1 MAAAVLFGAS
11 SCVKED
17 ISSSIAG
24 GEVEVTITANLADL
38 GTRAYG
44 MAENVNVV
52 YLGVYDQ
59 NGNLLGDLT
68 NRVEGEVVSNGVATF
83 TVVLL
88 KDKVYDLVF
97 WAQDKDVNCY
107 QIDWTNRNVTV
118 DYDGVVS
125 QDDTRDAF
133 FLVENEWQAG
143 HDATTF
149 VLNRP
154 FAQLN
159 AGLSE
164 KDVENIIKN
173 GVAVEALQSKVVVKN
188 VATKLNLLT
197 EADDVATDVEEFEEV
212 TFEMAAK
219 PAATEVL
226 KVNNVDYT
234 YLSMNYLLV
243 DGKQNVDIEYTF
255 FDGETN
261 YVRPYYNVP
270 VQRNYRT
277 NILGNLISSPMDFTV
292 IIDAAFNEPANEVA
306 AWDGISVSEP
316 AYDEQTQTYSVES
329 GAELAW
335 LAAAVNGTTRAGESF
350 EGKTI
355 KLTGDVELG
364 GQEWT
369 PIGTG
374 AIFEGIFDGGNYTVS
389 NFTVKQ
395 QEGHAGLFGNARATI
410 KNLKVENV
418 EIVAHHYAGAIVGQ
432 GYCRIDNCHVKN
444 VNITLTT
451 KNGDWGDKAG
461 GIIGQNCEGTL
472 SVKNSTATDVT
483 IKGYRDL
490 GGIAGMAHK
499 NNIVSGCAA
508 NNISIEQ
515 DLTVNYEATTPVT
528 LGGVVGRFGANVTYE
543 NNTEYKIFING
554 VERVNDGNGNYIGVG
569 SIITVAGQKA
579 VIFSIEGDVKA
590 VSVEELNLN
599 GKNWQNAMDWAAG
612 LGQGW
617 ALASIYELDAIHA
630 VRQNLNAA
638 LAADNAENAL
648 FCETEYVEEGKYAL
662 YLSSTIA
669 EGNDP
674 QGEAYFANRV
684 MLKYFN
690 LNGYWDYNYS
700 TFATINMSAPLRS
713 NYYAR
718 AVYTFPKVG
727 SIIKC
732 AGQKAIVY
740 EVTADAYKAVS
751 VEQGGEM
758 TWDQA
763 KDWAEGLGTGWSL
776 ASVEELQAIYDVR
789 VELNQ
794 VLAADSADNAL
805 FEEDHKEEDGTYAA
819 YWSSTLVESTSAS
832 SKAYYVYFDSQC
844 RVTTSF
850 TMFPVEYSRAVYTIA
865 K

>member
-1 MAAAVLFGAS
+1 M
-11 SCVKED
+11 
-17 ISSSIAG
+17 
-24 GEVEVTITANLADL
+24 
-38 GTRAYG
+38 
-44 MAENVNVV
+44 
-52 YLGVYDQ
+52 
-59 NGNLLGDLT
+59 
-68 NRVEGEVVSNGVATF
+68 
-83 TVVLL
+83 
-88 KDKVYDLVF
+88 
-97 WAQDKDVNCY
+97 
-107 QIDWTNRNVTV
+107 
-118 DYDGVVS
+118 
-125 QDDTRDAF
+125 
-133 FLVENEWQAG
+133 
-143 HDATTF
+143 
-149 VLNRP
+149 
-154 FAQLN
+154 
-159 AGLSE
+159 
-164 KDVENIIKN
+164 
-173 GVAVEALQSKVVVKN
+173 
-188 VATKLNLLT
+188 
-197 EADDVATDVEEFEEV
+197 
-212 TFEMAAK
+212 
-219 PAATEVL
+219 
-226 KVNNVDYT
+226 
-234 YLSMNYLLV
+234 
-243 DGKQNVDIEYTF
+243 
-255 FDGETN
+255 
-261 YVRPYYNVP
+261 
-270 VQRNYRT
+270 
-277 NILGNLISSPMDFTV
+277 
-292 IIDAAFNEPANEVA
+292 
-306 AWDGISVSEP
+306 
-316 AYDEQTQTYSVES
+316 
-329 GAELAW
+329 
-335 LAAAVNGTTRAGESF
+335 
-350 EGKTI
+350 
-355 KLTGDVELG
+355 
-364 GQEWT
+364 
-369 PIGTG
+369 
-374 AIFEGIFDGGNYTVS
+374 
-389 NFTVKQ
+389 
-395 QEGHAGLFGNARATI
+395 
-410 KNLKVENV
+410 
-418 EIVAHHYAGAIVGQ
+418 
-432 GYCRIDNCHVKN
+432 KN

-472 SVKNSTATDVT
+472 YVKNSTANNVT

-528 LGGVVGRFGANVTYE
+528 LGGIVGRFGANVTYE

-727 SIIKC
+727 SIIEC

-763 KDWAEGLGTGWSL
+763 KAWAEGLGSGWSL

-832 SKAYYVYFDSQC
+832 SKAYYVYFDSKC
-844 RVTTSF
+844 SVITSF